1 MKMKLNF
8 ILKYLLSL
16 YLSVFYFFPSFGSP
30 GRNCTTNLSRSS
42 PQLNQAPQTGRNSS
56 GNQGNNHWLYDHEN
70 RGGHLISRHISKSD
84 DELRNRANIE
94 RKVSVSSFHNFES
107 ADKFVSTIIS
117 QNQSDINLWKANVSD
132 QQSFV
137 IQLKRG
143 ITESGNTLVSSGKI
157 YNDRHG
163 RIENAYNAK
172 VVLLKDNRMREGYKI
187 LTGYPVN

>member
-94 RKVSVSSFHNFES
+94 RKVSVSSFHNFET
-107 ADKFVSTIIS
+107 F
-117 QNQSDINLWKANVSD
+117 LNVLYFCFLILYQIYYLMLLSHKND
-132 QQSFV
+132 LQIPQEYFLLSF
-137 IQLKRG
+137 
-143 ITESGNTLVSSGKI
+143 
-157 YNDRHG
+157 
-163 RIENAYNAK
+163 
-172 VVLLKDNRMREGYKI
+172 LLNFQY
-187 LTGYPVN
+187 